1 MRSIEAMLCDF
12 IVDNNIATE
21 DEVTLV
27 TNINGW
33 SEETMTDIIF
43 ARTGLRSYEQC
54 VDEGYTGTDDL
65 DCYYGL
71 DEESRKDHA
80 RDVIRDNFK
89 DVVIDDEMLDEY
101 IDSDFVYDYTDEQI
115 IEDFEDFYR
124 YHTDDESDED

>member
-54 VDEGYTGTDDL
+54 VNDGYSGTNDL
-65 DCYYGL
+65 DRL
-71 DEESRKDHA
+71 LLNRRKSRKDNA
-80 RDVIRDNFK
+80 RKVISDIFPDVGSDLIEEFIEDYF
-89 DVVIDDEMLDEY
+89 
-101 IDSDFVYDYTDEQI
+101 DSDSTDGQI
-115 IEDFEDFYR
+115 IGEFAVFLSDR
-124 YHTDDESDED
+124 TDGKSDED

>member
-1 MRSIEAMLCDF
+1 MLCDF

-54 VDEGYTGTDDL
+54 VNDGYSGTNDL
-65 DCYYGL
+65 DRL
-71 DEESRKDHA
+71 LLNRRKSRKDNA
-80 RDVIRDNFK
+80 REVISDIFPDVGSDLIEEF
-89 DVVIDDEMLDEY
+89 IEY
-101 IDSDFVYDYTDEQI
+101 YFDSDSTDGQI
-115 IEDFEDFYR
+115 IGEFAVFLSDR
-124 YHTDDESDED
+124 TDGKSDED

>member
-1 MRSIEAMLCDF
+1 MESIEFKLFDF

-21 DEVTLV
+21 DEIKLV
-27 TNINGW
+27 TGINGW
-33 SEETMTDIIF
+33 SENVMFDIIYE
-43 ARTGLRSYEQC
+43 RTGIRSYEQC
-54 VDEGYTGTDDL
+54 VNEGYTGTDDL

-71 DEESRKDHA
+71 GEESRKNHA
-80 RDVIRDNFK
+80 RDVIRNNFK

>member
-1 MRSIEAMLCDF
+1 MRSIEVMLYDF

-54 VDEGYTGTDDL
+54 VDEGYDGTDDL
-65 DCYYGL
+65 DRYY
-71 DEESRKDHA
+71 D
-80 RDVIRDNFK
+80 
-89 DVVIDDEMLDEY
+89 IDDEP
-101 IDSDFVYDYTDEQI
+101 
-115 IEDFEDFYR
+115 
-124 YHTDDESDED
+124 DED

>member
-54 VDEGYTGTDDL
+54 VNDGYYGTNDL
-65 DCYYGL
+65 DRL
-71 DEESRKDHA
+71 LLNRRKSRKDNA
-80 RDVIRDNFK
+80 REVISDIFPDVGSDLIEEF
-89 DVVIDDEMLDEY
+89 IEY
-101 IDSDFVYDYTDEQI
+101 YFDSDSTDGQI
-115 IEDFEDFYR
+115 IGEFAVFLSDR
-124 YHTDDESDED
+124 TDDKSDED